1 MELMN
6 KLILYVMMQIMSTT
20 YLIVRVNKFE
30 EAIDVVKN
38 ELKVDEVGYTN
49 KNDCGAG
56 SGDRSE
62 LGREIVMKDKGRRTF
77 SFNDCFG
84 SADCYNKN
92 LLKVMVG
99 LWEEQDAVYDR
110 KVSDHSLGNSVT
122 MGKYLTSYAL
132 DEASKKTKNK
142 YTHHAIVTDQAI
154 KLKSVTI
161 VERIDVVYMFY
172 QKSLDNIEV
181 LYHHFF
187 HNVFNTLDDFRLAA
201 RQLIKENAYLRLDLR
216 THTIGLYE
224 LVKIE

>member
-1 MELMN
+1 
-6 KLILYVMMQIMSTT
+6 MSTT
-20 YLIVRVNKFE
+20 YLIVRVNNFE
-30 EAIDVVKN
+30 EAIDAVKN
-38 ELKVDEVGYTN
+38 ELKVDEVGYTDSDYSWGN
-49 KNDCGAG
+49 TTPD
-56 SGDRSE
+56 
-62 LGREIVMKDKGRRTF
+62 LYREIVRDNDSKLSYVN
-77 SFNDCFG
+77 SFKPDDC
-84 SADCYNKN
+84 CNKN
-92 LLKVMVG
+92 ILHTNVILWGKQDSVYKGEVLYYSPKDSVG
-99 LWEEQDAVYDR
+99 VGE
-110 KVSDHSLGNSVT
+110 
-122 MGKYLTSYAL
+122 YLASSYAL
-132 DEASKKTKNK
+132 KEASKKTKNK

-154 KLKSVTI
+154 KLKSVTL